1 MPYPYSGSV
10 YDQIAH
16 GVTDI
21 AFWRELVVR
30 AAGPVL
36 ELGVGAGRLALELA
50 PLAPEYHGLDSEP
63 SMLAE
68 TARKSR
74 ERGVRL
80 ALHAGSFLALD
91 ALELGRAFAL
101 VLLPANTLSHVVT
114 HADAE
119 RFFAGVR
126 RHCAA
131 GGCFALDTYNPR
143 PWTRGPDP
151 YTFGRYR
158 DPADG
163 GEIVVWSTPSYDAAR
178 QVAVHALEYRK
189 GEEVVGRQTLE
200 QRTYYPA
207 ELTAWMRWAGFREV
221 SLFGDYNRGPFRG
234 DSSRLIAVAV

>member
-16 GVTDI
+16 GATDV

-80 ALHAGSFLALD
+80 ALHAGSFLTLD

-163 GEIVVWSTPSYDAAR
+163 GEVVVWSTPSYDADQRMRTRHPAR
-178 QVAVHALEYRK
+178 EWPAGSAPPLDSAIRRPCAVRR
-189 GEEVVGRQTLE
+189 VVSVLGDQPLGRVTRSITL
-200 QRTYYPA
+200 RS
-207 ELTAWMRWAGFREV
+207 V
-221 SLFGDYNRGPFRG
+221 SRCTLL
-234 DSSRLIAVAV
+234 SA

>member
-1 MPYPYSGSV
+1 MPYPYGGSV

-16 GVTDI
+16 GTADV
-21 AFWRELVVR
+21 AFWREFVSR
-30 AAGPVL
+30 ASGPVL

-74 ERGVRL
+74 ERAVRVT
-80 ALHAGSFLALD
+80 LHAGSFLTLG
-91 ALELGRAFAL
+91 LGRTFAL

-114 HADAE
+114 HEEAE
-119 RFFAGVR
+119 AFFAGVR
-126 RHCAA
+126 RHCQA
-131 GGCFALDTYNPR
+131 GGCFALDAYNPR
-143 PWTRGPDP
+143 PWTRGPEP

-163 GEIVVWSTPSYDAAR
+163 EEVVVWSTPSYDAAR

-189 GEEVVGRQTLE
+189 GDAVVGRQTLE

-207 ELTAWMRWAGFREV
+207 ELTAWLRWAGFREV
-221 SLFGDYNRGPFRG
+221 SLYGDYDRGPFRG